1 MKADKKI
8 KTSRSNWK
16 FDKSV
21 ALNFDNHVKKSVPYY
36 GHAHE
41 IILGLSDFFLKSDSN
56 CNDLGCSNGSL
67 LKKISVRHQN
77 KNFTLNGYD
86 NSKEMI
92 KIAKKNY
99 KDKRLKFYLKDI
111 TKLKLKKN
119 DLTLSLFT
127 MQFIPPKKRQLLFN
141 RIYNSLNWGGAFVLC
156 EKIRGSDARFQDI
169 LNFLYF
175 DFKSKS
181 FSQREI
187 LNKELSLRGVM
198 EPFTMKANI
207 DFLKRAGFKDIMPIY
222 QYLCFAGFLAIK

>member
-16 FDKSV
+16 FDKNV

-36 GHAHE
+36 EHAHE
-41 IILGLSDFFLKSDSN
+41 IILGLSDFFLKNDSN

-67 LKKISVRHQN
+67 LKKISTRHQN

-86 NSKEMI
+86 NSIEMI
-92 KIAKKNY
+92 KIAKKNF
-99 KDKRLKFYLKDI
+99 KDKRIKFLLKDI

-175 DFKSKS
+175 DFKSKN

-207 DFLKRAGFKDIMPIY
+207 DFLKRAGFKDIMPVY